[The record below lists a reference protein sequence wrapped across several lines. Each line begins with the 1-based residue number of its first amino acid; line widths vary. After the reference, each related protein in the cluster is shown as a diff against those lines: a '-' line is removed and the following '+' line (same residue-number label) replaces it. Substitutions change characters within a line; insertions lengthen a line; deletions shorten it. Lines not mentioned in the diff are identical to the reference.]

1 MILAN
6 NGCALCY
13 LLTICLIIA
22 GCNHTRIQMLSAI
35 SETPSTEIYPSP
47 EIDLDFHG
55 EWTKQHYKERVK
67 NFERNPLSGD
77 DIVFIG
83 DSITEGGGDW
93 GKKFNRKNVKNRG
106 ISGDVSDGVL
116 LRIGEILYF
125 QPKAIFLMIG
135 FNDVNNIHYK
145 KQISSTEY
153 VADVII
159 DVVTKLTQGA
169 PNTRVFVQSILPCR
183 RDYINN
189 MIDEINT
196 AIAHKFR
203 GSSIIFIDLHSY
215 FTDDTGKMKES
226 LTDDGVHLN
235 EKGYQ
240 LWTKQLSPFVKALN

>member
-1 MILAN
+1 MILASY
-6 NGCALCY
+6 GRTLCY
-13 LLTICLIIA
+13 LLTICSAIM
-22 GCNHTRIQMLSAI
+22 GCNRTQLLMMPAI
-35 SETPSTEIYPSP
+35 SETPSIAIYPSP

-67 NFERNPLSGD
+67 NFERNPLSRD

-83 DSITEGGGDW
+83 DSITEGGGHW
-93 GKKFNRKNVKNRG
+93 GKRFNMNNIKNRG

-159 DVVTKLTQGA
+159 DVATKLTQGS
-169 PNTRVFVQSILPCR
+169 PNTKVFVQSILPCR

-215 FTDDTGKMKES
+215 FTDDFGKMRES